1 MPKYSVSEV
10 LDIIKNFTSEEKLEL
25 QQLLPS
31 VLDSISTATK
41 PVESHSQNIGGI
53 NIGSGNSD
61 IAFNQLQAD
70 QGSTINQSKTQAR
83 LQNSDVQE
91 ALKLLSTLK
100 QDISVSNAL
109 NPIEKK
115 TLEVPIQ
122 TIEEELKKPKPDK
135 SLVEQALEALN
146 KGLSGVAQLADP
158 VLKLA
163 PLLANLWAGG
173 V

>member
-10 LDIIKNFTSEEKLEL
+10 LEIIKNLTDSEKLEL
-25 QQLLPS
+25 QHSLPS
-31 VLDSISTATK
+31 ILGTVAATK
-41 PVESHSQNIGGI
+41 PAKSLSQNIEGI
-53 NIGSGNSD
+53 KIGDGNSNLG
-61 IAFNQLQAD
+61 FNQIQAD
-70 QGSTINQSKTQAR
+70 KGSSINQNRTEAT
-83 LQNSDVQE
+83 LQNTDVQS

-100 QDISVSNAL
+100 QDIFTSNSL

-135 SLVEQALEALN
+135 NLVEQSIEALK
-146 KGLSGVAQLADP
+146 KGLTGVVELADP

-163 PLLANLWAGG
+163 PLLAKVWVGI
-173 V
+173 